1 MVDQPLFPPSVVVQV
16 KALACELPWE
26 SNSPLSRFST
36 RDVAREVVSQGIVAS
51 ISNATVWRW
60 LNADAIRPW
69 QFRSWIFPRDPEF
82 EQKAGKVLDLY
93 HGKWRNHQ
101 LKDNEY
107 VISADEKT
115 SIQARDRIHASQP
128 PATGRCMR
136 VEHEYKRKGALNYL
150 AAWDVRRAKLFGRC
164 EPKTGIVPF
173 DRLVEQVMNQ
183 EPYRSAKQVFWI
195 VDNGSSHRGQSFIKR
210 IRAAWKN
217 VVPVHLPVH
226 ASWLNQIEIYF
237 SIVQRK
243 VLTPNYFSRL
253 EEVAN
258 NLLQFQENYEN
269 IAKPFEWLFTRDD
282 LKRVM
287 EKLSSKSKLIV
298 DAA

>member
-1 MVDQPLFPPSVVVQV
+1 VVDQPLFPPSVVVQV